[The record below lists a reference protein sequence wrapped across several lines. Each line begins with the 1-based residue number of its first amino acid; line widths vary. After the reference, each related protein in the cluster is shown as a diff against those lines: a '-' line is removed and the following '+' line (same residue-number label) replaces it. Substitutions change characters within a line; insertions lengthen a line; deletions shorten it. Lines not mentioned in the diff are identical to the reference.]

1 MCIRDR
7 LIAVAPEQ
15 IASAATT
22 GKWEKALNDMAVN
35 PDAALRAQ
43 KRERFLLGIRRFAI
57 FLVNAAKTAPADM
70 RFEREKPRA
79 KKTARRATSRSG
91 GATQKP
97 AARKA
102 SAPKRS
108 APAPKGGERG
118 R

>member
-1 MCIRDR
+1 M
-7 LIAVAPEQ
+7 IAVAPEQ

-70 RFEREKPRA
+70 RFEREEPRA
-79 KKTARRATSRSG
+79 KKNRAQG
-91 GATQKP
+91 DLP
-97 AARKA
+97 AAAAR
-102 SAPKRS
+102 PKS
-108 APAPKGGERG
+108 PPPARLPRQRAGNAG